1 MTRARK
7 HLSKRS
13 DIGSAELKKSV
24 RFAVAASCQ
33 TDYRLRSNIGVGE
46 EDLLEV
52 HGENDDSVSEDFPT
66 VSSMRCFSI
75 SMS

>member
-13 DIGSAELKKSV
+13 DIGSVELRKSV
-24 RFAVAASCQ
+24 CFAAVASCE
-33 TDYRLRSNIGVGE
+33 TDYRLGLNVELGD

-52 HGENDDSVSEDFPT
+52 HGEKDDSVSEDFPV
-66 VSSMRCFSI
+66 VSSIQPFSI
-75 SMS
+75 

>member
-13 DIGSAELKKSV
+13 DIGSAELRKSV
-24 RFAVAASCQ
+24 RFATTASCQ
-33 TDYRLRSNIGVGE
+33 TDYRLRLNVGVGE

-52 HGENDDSVSEDFPT
+52 HGENDDLVSKDFST
-66 VSSMRCFSI
+66 VSSMRPFSI